1 MFTTSAGIVGGMLEV
16 EEKRRAAKTEDQVA
30 GERDG
35 VDTLNVRVSVLE
47 RDVVVEVRSLDSIS
61 EGVIR

>member
-1 MFTTSAGIVGGMLEV
+1 MLEV